1 MKLPILVLPL
11 LAAAVLLAPLPASAQ
26 TEAELR
32 RLDEL
37 DRQCEAAR
45 EKKLAPLRAARI
57 ERCVR
62 EDKRKLD
69 ECTAELATW
78 GQTQGTKSAARTGLF
93 YDLPECVAAF
103 EARQQYRR

>member
-1 MKLPILVLPL
+1 MKPTILVPFL
-11 LAAAVLLAPLPASAQ
+11 LACAFLLPRPAAAQ
-26 TEAELR
+26 SEAELK
-32 RLDEL
+32 RLDAL
-37 DRQCEAAR
+37 DQACEAAR

-62 EDKRKLD
+62 EDRRSRE
-69 ECTAELATW
+69 ECTAELANW
-78 GQTQGTKSAARTGLF
+78 GQTQGTKQGARAGLF